1 MNTRVKGIAAA
12 LISAA
17 AVALGIISYLPDG
30 EKTAEAPPL
39 PIETLVPAEPAEPP
53 QERDYRIASE
63 KLEAGEFRE
72 AEELFEE
79 LGDYEDSTEL
89 AAVCRGELYDA
100 ACRMLY
106 RCEFEAAAEEF
117 ERLGSLNNSE
127 NYLAYCRERID
138 LAGKPVEKTVLRD
151 GMIAK
156 TYDGAKM
163 YVNGD
168 AMIYVPDE
176 CDEDTAFFVFYPG
189 GAAGEVYLPF
199 QKVYDYVEKA
209 EPNAVMYFCTTS
221 GYCTYKGRNENVIDI
236 LKQIA
241 VEKNIAVHNLVVC
254 GASAGVYTAIHAAS
268 DYYTHAGLP
277 VWKVVALDAAME
289 WEDPQK
295 LSDEDLEI
303 ISKNGTQMLLFEQPG
318 VRDEKEQVHDM
329 VVHGCD
335 VTIIE
340 CAEKKHNMI
349 AYNSFKYG
357 VFSYALGMCDESGLK
372 EGEYTFV
379 RLGE

>member
-1 MNTRVKGIAAA
+1 MRRRGKTIAAA
-12 LISAA
+12 VFAGLVLVFGIFTAYKSASASGNEEPSKAPQEQEYRIA
-17 AVALGIISYLPDG
+17 A
-30 EKTAEAPPL
+30 EKPETEEAASEQPRDY
-39 PIETLVPAEPAEPP
+39 AEPASISL
-53 QERDYRIASE
+53 D
-63 KLEAGEFRE
+63 
-72 AEELFEE
+72 
-79 LGDYEDSTEL
+79 
-89 AAVCRGELYDA
+89 ELYES

-106 RCEFEAAAEEF
+106 RCEFESAAEQF
-117 ERLGSLNNSE
+117 EQLGSFKNSE
-127 NYLAYCRERID
+127 NYLAYCCERIE
-138 LAGKPVEKTVLRD
+138 LAGNPTESRVLKS
-151 GMIAK
+151 GMIAR
-156 TYDGAKM
+156 TYDDAKM
-163 YVNGD
+163 YINGD

-176 CDEDTAFFVFYPG
+176 CDENTAFFVFYPG

-199 QKVYDYVEKA
+199 QKVYDYVEGA
-209 EPNAVMYFCTTS
+209 RPNAVMYFCTTS
-221 GYCTYKGRNENVIDI
+221 GYCTYTGRNQDVIDI

-241 VEKNIAVHNLVVC
+241 LEKNIVVHDLVVC

-268 DYYTHAGLP
+268 DYYTHAGIP

-295 LSDEDLEI
+295 LSDEDLDI
-303 ISKNGTQMLLFEQPG
+303 ISQNGTMMLLFEQPG

-329 VVHGCD
+329 VEHGCY
-335 VTIIE
+335 VTIVE

-379 RLGE
+379 NLCGE